1 MSVGRARDVSMPPR
15 LDAGFFERL
24 FDGAGLAV
32 FACDPT
38 GKILACNSH
47 GQKLFADRGGRR
59 GGDVVVNVLP
69 EKDRPTF
76 EEHLKSCVQTL
87 EPLEFR
93 THLSVP
99 GLHTTEYAV
108 WITPILDA
116 NGSLQGVTVWFHDIT
131 ARLQLRRSLRKRE
144 RLDTLGTLSGA
155 VAHHYNNF
163 LCSIATSLEYAMNLN
178 TMSAMRRALR
188 RTADAVARAT
198 RLTRQLLAFAQAD
211 YRAQDLSDLTETLLY
226 YFDKNEP
233 RLRQRHIRLTLN
245 WEKIPTLSVPRE
257 QLLIILDNLVDNAIE
272 AMPNGGAL
280 TVTLG
285 RHEENG
291 VRLSI
296 ADSGYGLSPE
306 DMEHV
311 FEPFHTS
318 KGELASG
325 ELHKAG
331 MGLAVV
337 HGLVSEMRGTIT
349 ASNVSAGG
357 ARFDICLPLDVATY
371 SA

>member
-1 MSVGRARDVSMPPR
+1 VGKSAR
-15 LDAGFFERL
+15 LDASFFERL

-38 GKILACNSH
+38 GRIRACNPH
-47 GQKLFADRGGRR
+47 GQKLFTDRDGCGT
-59 GGDVVVNVLP
+59 GDAVVNVLP
-69 EKDRPTF
+69 EEDRATF
-76 EEHLKSCVQTL
+76 AEHLKSCVETR

-99 GLHTTEYAV
+99 GVRATEYAV
-108 WITPILDA
+108 WLTPILEAD
-116 NGSLQGVTVWFHDIT
+116 GSLEGVTVWFHDIT
-131 ARLQLRRSLRKRE
+131 SRLQLRRSLRKRE
-144 RLDTLGTLSGA
+144 RLNTLGTLSGA

-198 RLTRQLLAFAQAD
+198 QLTRQLLAFAQAD
-211 YRAQDLSDLTETLLY
+211 YRAQDLSDLTETVLY
-226 YFDKNEP
+226 YFDRNEP

-257 QLLIILDNLVDNAIE
+257 QLLIVLDNLVGNAIE
-272 AMPNGGAL
+272 AMPNGGML

-285 RHEENG
+285 RHSGNG
-291 VRLSI
+291 VCLSI
-296 ADSGYGLSPE
+296 ADSGCGLSPE

-318 KGELASG
+318 KGELGSG
-325 ELHKAG
+325 ELRKAG
-331 MGLAVV
+331 MGLAVA

-349 ASNVSAGG
+349 ASNVPGGG
-357 ARFDICLPLDVATY
+357 AQFDICLPLDAAAR

>member
-1 MSVGRARDVSMPPR
+1 MSVGRARGVSMPPQ
-15 LDAGFFERL
+15 LDVGFFERL

-32 FACDPT
+32 FACDAT
-38 GKILACNSH
+38 GRILACNPH
-47 GQKLFADRGGRR
+47 GRKLFADRDGCH
-59 GGDVVVNVLP
+59 GGDALVNVLP
-69 EKDRPTF
+69 EEDRAIF